1 MAHNHNFSDEDWPFD
16 CDINTCAVTTKFV
29 YERSKP
35 IVQVLHYDDGEW
47 QFMCNT
53 TNDPDDG
60 MVICMG
66 CFVQKFP
73 EIAELATLPLGFDAY
88 REDVNQPWEIEKLEE

>member
-1 MAHNHNFSDEDWPFD
+1 MAHNHTFSDEDWPFD

-29 YERSKP
+29 YDRSKP

-53 TNDPDDG
+53 TYDPDDG

-73 EIAELATLPLGFDAY
+73 EITELATLPLGFDAY

>member
-1 MAHNHNFSDEDWPFD
+1 MAHNHTFSDEDWPFD

-29 YERSKP
+29 YDRSKP

-73 EIAELATLPLGFDAY
+73 EITELATLPLGFDAY
-88 REDVNQPWEIEKLEE
+88 REDVNQSWEIEKLEE

>member
-1 MAHNHNFSDEDWPFD
+1 MTHNHTFSDADWPFD
-16 CDINTCAVTTKFV
+16 CDINTCVVTTKFV

-53 TNDPDDG
+53 TDD
-60 MVICMG
+60 
-66 CFVQKFP
+66 
-73 EIAELATLPLGFDAY
+73 
-88 REDVNQPWEIEKLEE
+88 

>member
-1 MAHNHNFSDEDWPFD
+1 MAHNHTFLDEDWPFD

-29 YERSKP
+29 YDRSKP

-53 TNDPDDG
+53 TDDPNDG

-73 EIAELATLPLGFDAY
+73 EITELATLPLGFDAY